1 MIERVLPKGVGFHD
15 YARGSYWPVLSWARR
30 GTECTVARRRGGVE
44 LACGMDAGHEG
55 LSKRIRFEP
64 DGRIV
69 PRTSGIQRSPTPKI
83 FSRRSSRSRDAG
95 GLELRATPPAE
106 EWRFPIETVAKSER
120 GLDRTRQG
128 ESVTLRWPIRLG
140 KAVVEIPPAR

>member
-1 MIERVLPKGVGFHD
+1 
-15 YARGSYWPVLSWARR
+15 
-30 GTECTVARRRGGVE
+30 
-44 LACGMDAGHEG
+44 MDAGHEG

-69 PRTSGIQRSPTPKI
+69 LTYKWDTAIADPEDLFAPE
-83 FSRRSSRSRDAG
+83 FSIAGPAG
-95 GLELRATPPAE
+95 GLELRTTPPAE
-106 EWRFPIETVAKSER
+106 EWRYPIETVAKSER

-140 KAVVEIPPAR
+140 KAVVEIPPAAIRVSRLRAARGGLAGSAFPLFPPGSRRSPAPDPARASC